1 MAIAPTGPVPTL
13 VSDAA
18 QPRPATAPVPD
29 PATGQSAQAA
39 ATQADR
45 PSQAVTP
52 ASTDTGVQSETPR
65 DNRVDVT
72 V

>member
-1 MAIAPTGPVPTL
+1 MIAPTGPVPTL

-29 PATGQSAQAA
+29 PVSAAPAGQAE
-39 ATQADR
+39 T

-52 ASTDTGVQSETPR
+52 ASTDTGVQQDAARER
-65 DNRVDVT
+65 HVDVT

>member
-1 MAIAPTGPVPTL
+1 VPTL

-29 PATGQSAQAA
+29 QATGQTAQAA
-39 ATQADR
+39 ATQAES

-52 ASTDTGVQSETPR
+52 AATDTGVRSETPR
-65 DNRVDVT
+65 EGRVDVT